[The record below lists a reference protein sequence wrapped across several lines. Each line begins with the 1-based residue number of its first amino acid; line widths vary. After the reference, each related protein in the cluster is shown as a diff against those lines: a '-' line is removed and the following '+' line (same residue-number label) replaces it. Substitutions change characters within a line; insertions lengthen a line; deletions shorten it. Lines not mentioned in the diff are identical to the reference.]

1 MRERGTRVRA
11 SRKWTGVAI
20 LAGLTI
26 TTVGCVPLQYPEAQ
40 GPRTDVT
47 EAPGAGQPMREGGDL
62 VMALSSEPDKL
73 DPTTSTSLYTRYVMN
88 AMCEKLYDIDA
99 TGAIVPQLATGL
111 PEISDDGLRV
121 TIPVRTGAVFSD
133 GTPFNAEAVRTTL
146 DRNLTLEG
154 SGRKTEL
161 GPIERVTAPDA
172 QTVVVEYATPFA
184 PLTAALADRAGMI
197 LSPKAIA
204 DEGTP
209 FADNPSCVGA
219 FKFVERILQ
228 TSIKLERD
236 PNYYAADE
244 VHLDTITYR
253 IMSDANIRA
262 ANLRSGDVHVAD
274 TISPQ
279 DADAL
284 MLERGLEVLQ
294 TGSLGYQGLTV
305 NIGNTN
311 GTGQP
316 VVQRDGPLASDP
328 RVRQAL
334 TMSID
339 RPALV
344 NSVFNNWYDPACS
357 AISPNSPFATDAS
370 NGCAEFDP
378 EGARALLKEAGVELP
393 LTVDLKVANSPDA
406 LRYSQALQ
414 ASVREGGFNLRI
426 EPVEYSTLL
435 DMQKQGNFD
444 LMQIGWSGRI
454 DPHGNLA
461 TFLTTGAGNNDG
473 GYHSAEMDDL
483 LTRAAQLSDIDAR
496 AELYGEAVELAQ
508 RDNPLIYTYRQRNI
522 TAHSVDVAGVST
534 FTDGVVRLSRA
545 GFVADKD

>member
-1 MRERGTRVRA
+1 MRERGTRVRG

-219 FKFVERILQ
+219 FKFVERIPQ

>member
-47 EAPGAGQPMREGGDL
+47 EAPGAGQAMREGGDL

-172 QTVVVEYATPFA
+172 HTVVVEYATPFA

-219 FKFVERILQ
+219 FKFVERIPQ

>member
-47 EAPGAGQPMREGGDL
+47 EAPGAGQAMREGGDL

-161 GPIERVTAPDA
+161 GPIERVSAPDA

-219 FKFVERILQ
+219 FKFVERIPQ

-244 VHLDTITYR
+244 VHLDTMTYR

>member
-1 MRERGTRVRA
+1 MQDHGTRVRA
-11 SRKWTGVAI
+11 SRKWVSVVA
-20 LAGLTI
+20 LATLAM
-26 TTVGCVPLQYPEAQ
+26 TVTGCVPLQYPEAR
-40 GPRTDVT
+40 GPQTDVT
-47 EAPGAGQPMREGGDL
+47 EAPSTGKGMQSGGDL

-73 DPTTSTSLYTRYVMN
+73 DPTTSTSLYTRFVMN

-99 TGAIVPQLATGL
+99 DGQIVPQLATEL
-111 PEISDDGLRV
+111 PEVSADGLRV
-121 TIPVRTGAVFSD
+121 TIPVRTGAQFSD
-133 GTPFNAEAVRTTL
+133 GTPFNADAVRGTL
-146 DRNLTLEG
+146 ERNLTLEG
-154 SGRKTEL
+154 STRKAEL
-161 GPIERVTAPDA
+161 GPIERVSAPDA
-172 QTVVVEYATPFA
+172 ETVVVEYATPFA

-197 LSPKAIA
+197 LSPTALA
-204 DEGTP
+204 DDTTA
-209 FADNPSCVGA
+209 FADSPSCVGA
-219 FKFVERILQ
+219 FKFVERIPQ

-236 PNYYAADE
+236 PGYYAADE
-244 VHLDTITYR
+244 VHLDTITFR

-274 TISPQ
+274 AISPQ

-284 MLERGLEVLQ
+284 MLERDIEVLQ
-294 TGSLGYQGLTV
+294 SGSLGYQGLTV

-316 VVQRDGPLASDP
+316 VEQREGPLASDP

-334 TMSID
+334 SMSID

-357 AISPNSPFATDAS
+357 AISPNSPFATPAS
-370 NGCAEFDP
+370 SNCPEFDP
-378 EGARALLKEAGVELP
+378 EGARALLQEAGVDIP
-393 LTVDLKVANSPDA
+393 LTVTLNVANSPDA

-435 DMQKQGNFD
+435 DMQKGGKFD

-454 DPHGNLA
+454 DPHGNMA

-473 GYHSAEMDDL
+473 GYNSAEMDDL
-483 LTRAAQLSDIDAR
+483 LARAAQLSDIGER

-522 TAHSVDVAGVST
+522 TAHASDVAGVST
-534 FTDGVVRLSRA
+534 YTDGVVRLSRA
-545 GFVADKD
+545 GFVAEED

>member
-219 FKFVERILQ
+219 FKFVERIPQ

>member
-1 MRERGTRVRA
+1 MLKNGTRGHA
-11 SRKWTGVAI
+11 SRKWAGG
-20 LAGLTI
+20 AGLVALAMIVT
-26 TTVGCVPLQYPEAQ
+26 GCVPLQYPEAQ
-40 GPRTDVT
+40 GARTDVT
-47 EAPGAGQPMREGGDL
+47 EAANAGQAMRDGGDL

-73 DPTTSTSLYTRYVMN
+73 DPTTSTSLYTRFVMN

-99 TGAIVPQLATGL
+99 SGEIVPQLATAL
-111 PEISDDGLRV
+111 PEISADGLRV
-121 TIPVRTGAVFSD
+121 TIPVRTGATFSD
-133 GTPFNAEAVRTTL
+133 GTPFNAQAVRATF

-161 GPIERVTAPDA
+161 GPIERVSAPDA
-172 QTVVVEYATPFA
+172 ETVVVEYSTPFA

-204 DEGTP
+204 DDTTA

-219 FKFVERILQ
+219 FKFVERIPQ
-228 TSIKLERD
+228 TSITLEKD

-253 IMSDANIRA
+253 IMGDANIRA

-274 TISPQ
+274 AISPQ

-284 MLERGLEVLQ
+284 LLERDIEVLQ
-294 TGSLGYQGLTV
+294 TGSLGYQGLTI

-311 GTGQP
+311 GTGEP
-316 VVQRDGPLASDP
+316 VVQREGPLASDP

-339 RPALV
+339 REALV

-357 AISPNSPFATDAS
+357 GISPNSPFATAAS
-370 NGCAEFDP
+370 NDCAEFDP
-378 EGARALLKEAGVELP
+378 AGARALLEEAGVDIP
-393 LTVDLKVANSPDA
+393 LTVGLKVANSPDA

-435 DMQKQGNFD
+435 DMQKQGKFD

-461 TFLTTGAGNNDG
+461 TFMTTGAGNNDG
-473 GYHSAEMDDL
+473 GYNSAEMDDL
-483 LTRAAQLSDIDAR
+483 LTRAAQLSDIDER
-496 AELYGEAVELAQ
+496 AALYGQAVELAH

-522 TAHSVDVAGVST
+522 TAHSVDLAGVST

>member
-1 MRERGTRVRA
+1 MQRHGTRATTPRA
-11 SRKWTGVAI
+11 WAGA
-20 LAGLTI
+20 AGLAALAIAMT
-26 TTVGCVPLQYPEAQ
+26 GCVPLQYPEAQ

-47 EAPGAGQPMREGGDL
+47 AAPGSETLQEGGDL

-73 DPTTSTSLYTRYVMN
+73 DPTTSTSLYTRFVMSS
-88 AMCEKLYDIDA
+88 MCEKLYDIDA
-99 TGAIVPQLATGL
+99 SGEIVPQLATEL
-111 PEISDDGLRV
+111 PEISADGRTV

-133 GTPFNAEAVRTTL
+133 GTPFNAEAVRTTFE
-146 DRNLTLEG
+146 RNLTLEG

-172 QTVVVEYATPFA
+172 TTVVVEYDTPFA

-197 LSPKAIA
+197 LSPTALA
-204 DEGTP
+204 DESTP
-209 FADNPSCVGA
+209 FADAPSCVGP
-219 FKFVERILQ
+219 FSFVERIPQ
-228 TSIKLERD
+228 TSITLEKD

-274 TISPQ
+274 AISPQ

-284 MLERGLEVLQ
+284 LLERDLELLQ

-305 NIGNTN
+305 NIGNAN

-316 VVQRDGPLASDP
+316 VAQREGPLAADP

-357 AISPNSPFATDAS
+357 PISPNSPFASEAS
-370 NGCAEFDP
+370 TECVDYDP
-378 EGARALLKEAGVELP
+378 EGAQALLAEAGVEIP
-393 LTVDLKVANSPDA
+393 LRVELMVANSPDA

-414 ASVREGGFNLRI
+414 ASVRKGGFDLRI
-426 EPVEYSTLL
+426 QPVEYSTLL
-435 DMQKQGNFD
+435 DMQKQGKFD

-454 DPHGNLA
+454 DPHGNTA

-473 GYHSAEMDDL
+473 GYSSPEMDDL
-483 LTRAAQLSDIDAR
+483 LTRAAQLNGVEER
-496 AELYGEAVELAQ
+496 AKLYGEAVELIH

-522 TAHSVDVAGVST
+522 TAHTVEVSGVRT
-534 FTDGVVRLSRA
+534 YTDGVVRLSRA